1 MRRRGAGWATVVGT
15 VGVVLAVTGCSKD
28 VQANELDVGACV
40 ADEDALND
48 AEIDTVSCDDEHGF
62 ELIAK
67 FDLDGDDYPGDD
79 VVRAD
84 AEEGCQGD
92 RFSEYVG
99 QTYDEAADVVVTP
112 IPPSEDTWD
121 GAADRT
127 VLCFAHAPDAEPTT
141 GSLQDEA
148 A

>member
-1 MRRRGAGWATVVGT
+1 MRRRGAGWAAAVGLIGL
-15 VGVVLAVTGCSKD
+15 VAASGCSKD

-40 ADEDALND
+40 ADEDPPYP
-48 AEIDTVSCDDEHGF
+48 AEIYTVSCDDEHGF

-67 FDLDGDDYPGDD
+67 FDLEGDDYPGDD
-79 VVRAD
+79 EVRTD

-92 RFSEYVG
+92 RFTEYVG
-99 QTYDEAADVVVTP
+99 ETYDDAADVVVTP

-127 VLCFAHAPDAEPTT
+127 VLCFAHAPDAAPTT